1 MNENSRGCTPEIHYP
16 CRWQYRLIGEE
27 RSAMVAAIGKV
38 VDMAACVIADGNLS
52 TGGRY
57 LSLTV
62 EITVTDDA
70 ERLRLY
76 QQFAA
81 DPAVKMVL

>member
-1 MNENSRGCTPEIHYP
+1 MT
-16 CRWQYRLIGEE
+16 
-27 RSAMVAAIGKV
+27 
-38 VDMAACVIADGNLS
+38 ACVISDGNLS

-62 EITVTDDA
+62 EIIVTDDA